1 MKVLLYGANGWI
13 GEQLYEIL
21 KKLSHEVVVGTV
33 RAEDQKGVEDEI
45 KTVQPT
51 HIMSMIGRTHGQIGD
66 TVYKTIDYL
75 EQPGK
80 LKENVR
86 DNLYSPLVLAILA
99 KKYNI
104 HYTYMGT
111 GCIFEYDETHP
122 FGMEENGFTEEDVP
136 NFFGSSYSTV
146 KGYTDRL
153 MHLFEDTT
161 LNVRIR
167 MPITSDFNPRNFI
180 KKITKYAKVCSIP
193 NSMSCL
199 DELLPLMV
207 DMAEKKVVGT
217 MNLTNPGL
225 ITHNEIL
232 ELYKEYVNPLFK
244 WENFSLEEQ
253 SAILAAGR
261 SNNYLDTTR
270 VEILYPHVLHIKES
284 VRLCLEKMGNSP

>member
-1 MKVLLYGANGWI
+1 M
-13 GEQLYEIL
+13 
-21 KKLSHEVVVGTV
+21 
-33 RAEDQKGVEDEI
+33 
-45 KTVQPT
+45 
-51 HIMSMIGRTHGQIGD
+51 
-66 TVYKTIDYL
+66 
-75 EQPGK
+75 
-80 LKENVR
+80 
-86 DNLYSPLVLAILA
+86 
-99 KKYNI
+99 
-104 HYTYMGT
+104 
-111 GCIFEYDETHP
+111 
-122 FGMEENGFTEEDVP
+122 
-136 NFFGSSYSTV
+136 
-146 KGYTDRL
+146 
-153 MHLFEDTT
+153 
-161 LNVRIR
+161 
-167 MPITSDFNPRNFI
+167 
-180 KKITKYAKVCSIP
+180 CSIP